1 MASTGSRGPTRLTYY
16 LIVTVTLSASAFL
29 LPLPSPQSRI
39 HPRHS
44 RDIAAR
50 HSRPLRRLYRVSPP
64 RQEHA
69 RCRHGRFVFPAHRAR
84 ARLCSSFVRSS
95 ITSLDGAYI
104 GLYTAASH
112 LCRSFISDMAVT
124 KRGFR
129 RSFQRGKDGD
139 GRLHLVFDGGVHS
152 HFAHLYARRQPACYG
167 HTSTSLATGAT
178 APLSAAGYLAAPLD
192 SMKDDYRALAM
203 VVGRCYAMDR
213 DKRWERIK
221 AGLVGF
227 AHAAVNDADEFLML
241 TIVNG
246 VEGRIKDDG
255 TLFFDYRSGSDRMR
269 ELVSAVV
276 HGYLFARI
284 LQECDCRAGQR
295 DMQHGTSTDAAVVT
309 VPVDVTV
316 AADVALDLAQGAVD
330 FIAHRYC

>member
-1 MASTGSRGPTRLTYY
+1 MPGPALIWRGSRASTPDTQETSQPATPALWDDSIACRHLARNTPAVVTVASSSRLT
-16 LIVTVTLSASAFL
+16 
-29 LPLPSPQSRI
+29 
-39 HPRHS
+39 
-44 RDIAAR
+44 
-50 HSRPLRRLYRVSPP
+50 
-64 RQEHA
+64 
-69 RCRHGRFVFPAHRAR
+69 AR
-84 ARLCSSFVRSS
+84 ARGCARRSS
-95 ITSLDGAYI
+95 
-104 GLYTAASH
+104 
-112 LCRSFISDMAVT
+112 
-124 KRGFR
+124 
-129 RSFQRGKDGD
+129 
-139 GRLHLVFDGGVHS
+139 GRLLPPLMRHGGHEARISTVLPAREGRRWAPAPGASESYPHSIVRPGAAGKVFDGGVHS

-192 SMKDDYRALAM
+192 FMKDDYRALAM
-203 VVGRCYAMDR
+203 VMGRCYAMDR

-276 HGYLFARI
+276 HGYLVVL